1 MWVRAVQTYV
11 EYMIKGA
18 DAAKIREAT
27 SLLHKTLK
35 ALDEGG
41 RPTDDKVADM
51 SEIDYVNLMR
61 LLDCDAPS
69 DTDYYKT
76 KLKVQFLRVYTRLLG
91 KLPLQVS
98 PEPTDEQHVLYH
110 SLASQ
115 MSILGRSIEVK
126 KNKLIGFWNNVS
138 FPPPPAPGSF
148 CFIPSSRPGIRY
160 DPVSVPRKLSCHP
173 RSTPSTGYEPEYN
186 MV

>member
-18 DAAKIREAT
+18 DVAKIREAS

-35 ALDEGG
+35 ALEEGG
-41 RPTDDKVADM
+41 RPSDDKVADM

-61 LLDCDAPS
+61 LLDGDAPS
-69 DTDYYKT
+69 DVDYYKA

-91 KLPLQVS
+91 KLQLQL
-98 PEPTDEQHVLYH
+98 PQEPSDEQQMLYH

-115 MSILGRSIEVK
+115 MSLLGRSIEIK
-126 KNKLIGFWNNVS
+126 KNKLIGFWNNVG
-138 FPPPPAPGSF
+138 FPFGVYGLGF
-148 CFIPSSRPGIRY
+148 RI
-160 DPVSVPRKLSCHP
+160 
-173 RSTPSTGYEPEYN
+173 T
-186 MV
+186 